1 MAQRVQV
8 ILEDD
13 LDGSEASET
22 VSFAIDG
29 VSYEIDLSDEHAAQL
44 RAELQPWIE
53 AGRRVGGRRAT
64 KQAKSGDD
72 NAQIR
77 AWALEQ
83 GLAVSARG
91 RISQEIRDAY
101 QAAH

>member
-8 ILEDD
+8 VLEDD
-13 LDGSEASET
+13 VDGSEASET
-22 VSFAIDG
+22 VAFAIDG
-29 VSYEIDLSDEHAAQL
+29 VTYEIDLSDEHAAQL
-44 RAELQPWIE
+44 RSELQPWIV
-53 AGRRVGGRRAT
+53 AGRRVSGRRTT

-72 NAQIR
+72 NSKIR
-77 AWALEQ
+77 AWALQQ
-83 GLAVSARG
+83 GLAVNARG